1 MPLRPPW
8 TLYVETTSR
17 KRFPMPL
24 SAVYSI
30 LATKE
35 QLTHN
40 TRARRR
46 PPPVRT
52 DSAQWTERASEEY
65 TKLGRKSGGEDGG
78 GTGGDGKGMGLIKHY
93 RQEGN
98 SQTIIKD

>member
-1 MPLRPPW
+1 M
-8 TLYVETTSR
+8 ETTSR
-17 KRFPMPL
+17 KRFPTPL
-24 SAVYSI
+24 SAVYFI

-35 QLTHN
+35 PGDACT
-40 TRARRR
+40 
-46 PPPVRT
+46 PVRT
-52 DSAQWTERASEEY
+52 DSAKWTERASEEY
-65 TKLGRKSGGEDGG
+65 TKLGRKSGGEDGE